1 MNYKTS
7 HKNRN
12 VKIALR
18 NKNVIF
24 KNSISKEH
32 NEIMFHYTTKLKV
45 YEPTTIITHI
55 FVQFILSRLMP
66 EIHKEP
72 KSIKRQQFV
81 KTPLQ
86 FLSSHDLNCQY
97 DVLSRSSY
105 SYIHVAQICI
115 LLKVILVRTPS

>member
-32 NEIMFHYTTKLKV
+32 KEIMFHYTTKLKV

-72 KSIKRQQFV
+72 KSIKRQLLS
-81 KTPLQ
+81 PLQ
-86 FLSSHDLNCQY
+86 FPFFS
-97 DVLSRSSY
+97 
-105 SYIHVAQICI
+105 
-115 LLKVILVRTPS
+115 